1 MKYSLLLLF
10 SLFTIKIFSQS
21 IDTNQ
26 HTTIDT
32 RFSDN
37 EWESIQNRW
46 NKKQP
51 SAQIVL
57 QSGKRISG
65 QLIFANSE
73 ELIFFPSSEIMI
85 NPNQFSDTIHI
96 PVRSINSIVLVKT
109 KKETSLAGSLTGIIV
124 GGGVGVVSGIIIGG
138 GWTILPAIAL
148 GSIGIA
154 GGWWIGSKIQKKTNH
169 TIINIDSSFTKSELK
184 SIQKYTVYRED
195 TIFYKNLS
203 QMREHSKVLRSVFP
217 KKHFRLYSGI
227 SSGGFLS
234 IKNDIMPVFD
244 TPDLPKMEEYRSS
257 IINFEILNL
266 SWRFKNR
273 YVAGWSFFQYADI
286 YLYNSG
292 NSSSSNSTSYHYSV
306 QAYGTS
312 WYADYVINPI
322 DEYFT
327 KRTEITAGV
336 GLVHLNPHVS
346 YYYHYYDNL
355 KEYYTQGS
363 HDFNIYGLQ
372 LRASAA
378 YYLFP
383 GLSLSAGLQGNIY
396 QKATINSEY
405 LQTGSDPNS
414 IIKFPEHSLSFNS
427 LRATVG
433 IGIHF

>member
-1 MKYSLLLLF
+1 MKYSLLLVF

-21 IDTNQ
+21 IDTN
-26 HTTIDT
+26 
-32 RFSDN
+32 FSDN

-51 SAQIVL
+51 NAQIIL

-65 QLIFANSE
+65 QLVIANSE
-73 ELIFFPSSEIMI
+73 ELILLPSSKILI
-85 NPNQFSDTIHI
+85 NPDQFSDTLHI
-96 PVRSINSIVLVKT
+96 PARSIHSIVLVKT

-148 GSIGIA
+148 GSVGIA

-169 TIINIDSSFTKSELK
+169 TIINIDPSFTKNEIK
-184 SIQKYTVYRED
+184 SVQKYAIYRED
-195 TIFYKNLS
+195 TIFYNSLS
-203 QMREHSKVLRSVFP
+203 QMREHSDVLKRVFP
-217 KKHFRLYSGI
+217 KKHFRFYTGI

-234 IKNDIMPVFD
+234 TKKDIMPVFEA
-244 TPDLPKMEEYRSS
+244 PYLPKTEEYRNS

-286 YLYNSG
+286 YLYS
-292 NSSSSNSTSYHYSV
+292 SSSSNSNTSSYYNYGV

-336 GLVHLNPHVS
+336 GLVHLRPNIS
-346 YYYHYYDNL
+346 YYYHYDDNS

-363 HDFNIYGLQ
+363 HDFSIYGLQ

-383 GLSLSAGLQGNIY
+383 GLSLSAGLQGNIC
-396 QKATINSEY
+396 QEATINSVN
-405 LQTGSDPNS
+405 LQTGSKPNS